1 MRDVMFFLPGLC
13 LPVVESPILRRV
25 LKNPSNMKLNA
36 LRQENARHSLS
47 LQLNLDQERTYTT
60 LDQITGSLT
69 AEAIVDTEVDGLDI
83 HLIGTSKTCGLRYS
97 HDTLSQQRV
106 TTTHRFLDLAQ
117 PDLADYLPESKR
129 FAAEA
134 CHVFPFDFTMP
145 AQMLPTQCRHGTGD
159 SSQHRAHTLLPPTF
173 VNHSADRPNDRTTEI
188 AIVEYR
194 IVAQIWRG
202 MRSRGK
208 LRRSVFAECS
218 KNISFMPRREFSG
231 AAFVGELPAMCK
243 EVPMKYCWKRRRG
256 KLFASVEMAS
266 LPIQLRPSRD
276 QGGENTFVG
285 MAELM
290 LQYHPEGHNAQPPQP
305 GDLNTIFSMKTCSML
320 ASNVPGHTDP
330 HEQRPRCHSRSI
342 SLSSRPVQHI
352 VWTKSSTANNMCD
365 STSAVE
371 CYSTK
376 ISTPIVLTD
385 ASLVPAFQSCLVS
398 RAYRIV
404 LKLSFSSA
412 SGYRNTSL
420 EVPVDFD
427 WPERRSLQSETDAHS
442 ICSAPVSEFQR
453 NTTSMRCSAIS
464 SVLLDGYSQQAP
476 PAYDADLL
484 SQRS

>member
-1 MRDVMFFLPGLC
+1 
-13 LPVVESPILRRV
+13 
-25 LKNPSNMKLNA
+25 MKFNT
-36 LRQENARHSLS
+36 LRQEKARPSLS
-47 LQLNLDQERTYTT
+47 LRFTLDQERTYKT

-69 AEAIVDTEVDGLDI
+69 AEATNNTSFDGLDI
-83 HLIGTSKTCGLRYS
+83 HLIGTSKTCGLIYS

-134 CHVFPFDFTMP
+134 RHVFPFDFTMP
-145 AQMLPTQCRHGTGD
+145 AQMLPTQCRHGTED
-159 SSQHRAHTLLPPTF
+159 SSEHRAHTLLPPTF
-173 VNHSADRPNDRTTEI
+173 VNHSTDRPNDRTTEI

-202 MRSRGK
+202 MRSRGE
-208 LRRSVFAECS
+208 LRRSVVAECS
-218 KNISFMPRREFSG
+218 KVISFMPRREVSEAGLVSEFST
-231 AAFVGELPAMCK
+231 LCK
-243 EVPMKYCWKRRRG
+243 EVPMKYCWKRRKG
-256 KLFASVEMAS
+256 KLLVSVKGSES
-266 LPIQLRPSRD
+266 PIQLRPSRD
-276 QGGENTFVG
+276 EGGENTFTG
-285 MAELM
+285 MAQLM
-290 LQYHPEGHNAQPPQP
+290 LQYYPEGHNAQPPQL
-305 GDLNTIFSMKTCSML
+305 GGLKGILNVQTCSMV
-320 ASNVPGHTDP
+320 ASNVPGHTDL
-330 HEQRPRCHSRSI
+330 HEQRPRCHSRSKP
-342 SLSSRPVQHI
+342 LSSRPMQHI
-352 VWTKSSTANNMCD
+352 VWTKYSAANKMCD
-365 STSAVE
+365 SISAVE

-376 ISTPIVLTD
+376 ISAPIVLTD

-398 RAYRIV
+398 RAYSIV

-453 NTTSMRCSAIS
+453 NTTPMRCSAIS
-464 SVLLDGYSQQAP
+464 SVLLDEYSQQAP
-476 PAYDADLL
+476 PAYNADLL